1 MDQKKEKSKPV
12 LKTVYNILF
21 FGLLIFFIFSTD
33 AKSWVLRQ
41 MVSIGLFKPDIQKEG
56 IKSEGTNVAF
66 SFQDEKGNIISSND
80 LKGKVVFINF
90 WATWCPPCRAEMP
103 SLNEMYNKLKDDD
116 RYVFLFV
123 NEDEDPAKATAYLQ
137 KNNFS
142 MPVITR
148 AGQIPPQV
156 FSGTLPTTVVLNKD
170 GRIVMKKE
178 GLANY
183 NKDDFLKQLEDLL

>member
-1 MDQKKEKSKPV
+1 MDQKKAKSKSV
-12 LKTVYNILF
+12 LNKVYNILF

-41 MVSIGLFKPDIQKEG
+41 MISIGLFKPDIQQEG
-56 IKSEGTNVAF
+56 IKREGANVAF
-66 SFQDEKGNIISSND
+66 SFQDENGNIISTND

-103 SLNEMYNKLKDDD
+103 SLNEMYNKLKDDN
-116 RYVFLFV
+116 RYVFLFI
-123 NEDEDPAKATAYLQ
+123 NEDEDPSKATSYLQ

-156 FSGTLPTTVVLNKD
+156 FSGTLPTTVVLNKE
-170 GRIVMKKE
+170 GKKKKKKE

-183 NKDDFLKQLEDLL
+183 NNKDFLKQLEDLL

>member
-1 MDQKKEKSKPV
+1 MDQKKEKSKS
-12 LKTVYNILF
+12 LLNKVYNILF

-41 MVSIGLFKPDIQKEG
+41 MISIGLFKPDIQQEG
-56 IKSEGTNVAF
+56 IKSEGANVAF
-66 SFQDEKGNIISSND
+66 SFHDENGNIISTND

-116 RYVFLFV
+116 RYVFLFI
-123 NEDEDPAKATAYLQ
+123 NEDEDPSKATAYLQ
-137 KNNFS
+137 KSNFS

-148 AGQIPPQV
+148 AGQIPAQI
-156 FSGTLPTTVVLNKD
+156 FSGTLPTTVVLNKE
-170 GRIVMKKE
+170 GKIVMKKE

-183 NKDDFLKQLEDLL
+183 NNKDFLKQLEDLL

>member
-1 MDQKKEKSKPV
+1 MDQKKEKTKSV
-12 LKTVYNILF
+12 LNKVYNILF
-21 FGLLIFFIFSTD
+21 FGLLIFFIFNAD

-41 MVSIGLFKPDIQKEG
+41 MISIGLFKPDIQQEG
-56 IKSEGTNVAF
+56 IKNVGTDPAF
-66 SFQDEKGNIISSND
+66 SFYNETGNIISTND

-116 RYVFLFV
+116 RYAFLFI
-123 NEDEDPAKATAYLQ
+123 NEDEDQAKATAYLQ

-148 AGQIPPQV
+148 AGQIPPEV
-156 FSGTLPTTVVLNKD
+156 FSGTLPTTVVLNKE
-170 GRIVMKKE
+170 GKVVMKKE

-183 NKDDFLKQLEDLL
+183 NNKDFLKQLEDLL

>member
-41 MVSIGLFKPDIQKEG
+41 MVSIGLFKPDINPEG
-56 IKSEGTNVAF
+56 IKSEAANTTF
-66 SFQDEKGNIISSND
+66 SFQDENGNIISTND

-103 SLNEMYNKLKDDD
+103 SLSEMYNKLKDDD

-183 NKDDFLKQLEDLL
+183 NNDDFLKQLEDLL

>member
-12 LKTVYNILF
+12 LNKVYNVLF

-41 MVSIGLFKPDIQKEG
+41 MVSIGLFKPDINPEG
-56 IKSEGTNVAF
+56 IKSEAANTTF
-66 SFQDEKGNIISSND
+66 SFQDENGNIISTND

-103 SLNEMYNKLKDDD
+103 SLNEMYNKLKDDE

-137 KNNFS
+137 KNNFT

-183 NKDDFLKQLEDLL
+183 NNDDFLKQLEDLL

>member
-1 MDQKKEKSKPV
+1 MDQKKEKSKLV
-12 LKTVYNILF
+12 LNKVYNILF

-33 AKSWVLRQ
+33 AKSWVMRQ
-41 MVSIGLFKPDIQKEG
+41 MISVGLFKPDIQQEG
-56 IKSEGTNVAF
+56 INSEEGNVSF
-66 SFQDEKGNIISSND
+66 SFQVENGNIISTDD

-103 SLNEMYNKLKDDD
+103 SLNEMYNKLKDDN
-116 RYVFLFV
+116 RYVFLFI
-123 NEDEDPAKATAYLQ
+123 NEDEDLTKATSYLQ

-156 FSGTLPTTVVLNKD
+156 FSGTLPTTVVLNKE
-170 GRIVMKKE
+170 GKIVMKKE

-183 NKDDFLKQLEDLL
+183 NNQEFLQQLEDLL